1 MKVII
6 LVSEK
11 LITQK
16 QRYDF
21 SDIVGKLEWQGNA
34 VQEQRRIRDEW

>member
-1 MKVII
+1 MKMII

-21 SDIVGKLEWQGNA
+21 SDIVGKLEWQGGS
-34 VQEQRRIRDEW
+34 